1 MPIFN
6 INGGPAF
13 RVAMATQE
21 QLISSPS
28 TGGPSERDHLV
39 SSSETIPGSLFSQS
53 LPYGVLRQL
62 FLTRSEI
69 ATPSTRGFSHSPEP
83 HFPCSML
90 LRYYRERDHGVVS
103 AEEFGFG
110 SLFAA
115 IRDAVVVANAHTGR
129 IVLWNPAAA
138 ELFGYSADEAV
149 GNLVEMLV
157 PDDLKPLHREGLE
170 RYSRSGEGHLI
181 DQSEP
186 VELPAVHKDGHT
198 LHVELSL
205 GSAPARL
212 GERYAVAILR
222 DISQRKR
229 DKEEIETR
237 LEEQIRLNRALDA
250 FSGRVAHDLR
260 SPLAKVVQS
269 ARMIRRL
276 KDSGEDFTVF
286 LGILERGSEQAIEL
300 IEGLLALAQ
309 ASGTPRPTQMDLEEI
324 VRETAAEVEGIELE
338 IQDLPK
344 GVMADPVSLRQALMN
359 LFDNAAK
366 YGRRNHVARVVV
378 AGYQSGDAWTICVS
392 DEGPGLGPEERERIF
407 EPFTRGK
414 SASEGGTGLGLA
426 IVAAMAEAHGGQAW
440 YEAREGGGSIFCF
453 TIRDLS
459 LRVRDR
465 T

>member
-1 MPIFN
+1 MS
-6 INGGPAF
+6 
-13 RVAMATQE
+13 V
-21 QLISSPS
+21 
-28 TGGPSERDHLV
+28 
-39 SSSETIPGSLFSQS
+39 
-53 LPYGVLRQL
+53 
-62 FLTRSEI
+62 
-69 ATPSTRGFSHSPEP
+69 
-83 HFPCSML
+83 
-90 LRYYRERDHGVVS
+90 
-103 AEEFGFG
+103 EEFGFG

-138 ELFGYSADEAV
+138 ELFGYTPDEAI

-157 PDDLKPLHREGLE
+157 PDDLKPLHREGLD
-170 RYSRSGEGHLI
+170 RYSRTGEGHLI

-229 DKEEIETR
+229 DKKEIETR

-269 ARMIRRL
+269 ARTIRRL
-276 KDSGEDFTVF
+276 KDAGEDFTVF
-286 LGILERGSEQAIEL
+286 LEILERGSEEAIDL
-300 IEGLLALAQ
+300 VEGLLALAQ
-309 ASGTPRPTQMDLEEI
+309 ASGTPRPIQMDLAEV
-324 VRETAAEVEGIELE
+324 VREAAAGVEGIELE
-338 IQDLPK
+338 LQDLPK
-344 GVMADPVSLRQALMN
+344 GVMADPISLRQALTN

-366 YGRRNHVARVVV
+366 YARSNHVARVTV

-392 DEGPGLGPEERERIF
+392 DEGPGLGPEERDRIF
-407 EPFTRGK
+407 EPFTRGR
-414 SASEGGTGLGLA
+414 SAKEGGTGLGLA

-440 YEAREGGGSIFCF
+440 YEAREGGGAIFCF

>member
-1 MPIFN
+1 M
-6 INGGPAF
+6 
-13 RVAMATQE
+13 
-21 QLISSPS
+21 S
-28 TGGPSERDHLV
+28 T
-39 SSSETIPGSLFSQS
+39 
-53 LPYGVLRQL
+53 
-62 FLTRSEI
+62 
-69 ATPSTRGFSHSPEP
+69 
-83 HFPCSML
+83 
-90 LRYYRERDHGVVS
+90 
-103 AEEFGFG
+103 EEFGFG

-138 ELFGYSADEAV
+138 ELFGYTADEAV

-198 LHVELSL
+198 LNVELSL

-212 GERYAVAILR
+212 GERFAVAIIR

-276 KDSGEDFTVF
+276 NDTGEDFTVF
-286 LGILERGSEQAIEL
+286 IDILERGSEQAIDL

-309 ASGTPRPTQMDLEEI
+309 ASGTPRPTQMDLAEV
-324 VRETAAEVEGIELE
+324 VRETAAEIEGIELDV
-338 IQDLPK
+338 QDLPK
-344 GVMADPVSLRQALMN
+344 GVMADPISLRQALTN

-366 YGRRNHVARVVV
+366 YARSNHVARVTV
-378 AGYQSGDAWTICVS
+378 AGYQSGDAWTVCVS
-392 DEGPGLGPEERERIF
+392 DEGPGLGPGETDRIF

-414 SASEGGTGLGLA
+414 SAKEGGTGLGLA

-465 T
+465 A